1 MNLLTPGFQWKVYKY
16 LNKPAAESLSGVLPY
31 LKNIDG
37 LYNFSIAQIEEFL
50 QYYTG
55 ETPEN
60 RTNFLN
66 MSMIYKRSLCYYV
79 DINPKMLMNDMKEVT
94 KEMATVKCEKVWYA
108 TPATKINPIGKNV
121 SSCSHET

>member
-1 MNLLTPGFQWKVYKY
+1 M
-16 LNKPAAESLSGVLPY
+16 PY

-55 ETPEN
+55 QTPEN

-66 MSMIYKRSLCYYV
+66 MSTVYKRSLCYYV
-79 DINPKMLMNDMKEVT
+79 DMNTKMLMNDTKEVT

-108 TPATKINPIGKNV
+108 TSATKTNPIGKNV
-121 SSCSHET
+121 SSCGHET